1 MPSASGPCAGEEVD
15 DELERRAGFSDVI
28 VVVFRRDL
36 VVDDLGKATA
46 SPVGST
52 NLLGRPLFARGTK
65 L

>member
-1 MPSASGPCAGEEVD
+1 MPSASGPGVDEGVD
-15 DELERRAGFSDVI
+15 DELERRAGFSGVI
-28 VVVFRRDL
+28 VVVFRRGL

-52 NLLGRPLFARGTK
+52 NFLGRPLLARGTK